1 MLTKKV
7 MVLFEPEKY
16 KKLEKYAFLH
26 ETSVGALIRE
36 SVEKVILKDDLSKE
50 KRIKAAQRLVS
61 AEEDMPEWE
70 ELEKTFLKVR
80 SKGNK

>member
-26 ETSVGALIRE
+26 ETSVGSLIRE
-36 SVEKVILKDDLSKE
+36 AVEKVILKEETSKE
-50 KRIKAAQRLVS
+50 KRMKAAMQIVS
-61 AEEDMPEWE
+61 AEEDIPDWDEVE
-70 ELEKTFLKVR
+70 RKL
-80 SKGNK
+80 SKNRQRESR